1 MAPVDRTN
9 TIVGIK
15 GAGEMATGVAV
26 RLKRS
31 GFSSIFMLE
40 MAHPLA
46 VRRTVSFCEAIH
58 DGQSMVE
65 GIASVHA
72 RNRAEIFNAWKKGRI
87 PVLIDPQWRM
97 VQRLQPHVVVDAII
111 AKRNLGTTIG
121 DAPLV
126 IGLGPGFT
134 APVDVHRVIETMRG
148 HDLGRVIDKG
158 SAGANTGI
166 PGSIGGYTRERV
178 LRAPVAGLFHSN
190 VTITDSVRAGDR
202 IGHVD
207 GRGVQAEIDGVIR
220 GLIRSGSFV
229 SQGVKIGDIDPRGRA
244 AYCHTVSDKSR
255 AIGGAV
261 LEAIL
266 GAWEKL
272 GRRRCR

>member
-1 MAPVDRTN
+1 MAPVHRKN

-15 GAGEMATGVAV
+15 GAGEMATGVAI

-31 GFSSIFMLE
+31 GFSRIFMME
-40 MAHPLA
+40 IEHPLA
-46 VRRTVSFCEAIH
+46 VRRTVSFSEAIH
-58 DGQSMVE
+58 DGNSIVE
-65 GIASVHA
+65 RVESVKA
-72 RNRAEIFNAWKKGRI
+72 QNKADIFDAWKKGRI
-87 PVLIDPQWRM
+87 PVLIDPLWRM
-97 VQRLQPHVVVDAII
+97 LQRLQAHVVVDAII

-166 PGSIGGYTRERV
+166 PGSIGGYTVQRV
-178 LRAPVAGLFHSN
+178 LRAPATGLFHSDL
-190 VTITDSVRAGDR
+190 TITDSVRAGDR
-202 IGHVD
+202 IGHVEN
-207 GRGVQAEIDGVIR
+207 RGVQAEIDGVIR

-229 SQGVKIGDIDPRGRA
+229 SQGVKIGDIDPRGRVE
-244 AYCHTVSDKSR
+244 YCYTVSDKSR

-266 GAWEKL
+266 GACDTL
-272 GRRRCR
+272 GQRRCR

>member
-1 MAPVDRTN
+1 MAPVDRAN

-15 GAGEMATGVAV
+15 GAGEMATGVAI
-26 RLKRS
+26 RLQRS
-31 GFSSIFMLE
+31 GFSKLFMLE
-40 MAHPLA
+40 IAHPLA

-65 GIASVHA
+65 GVASVRA
-72 RNRAEIFNAWKKGRI
+72 RNKAEIFNAWKKGEI

-97 VQRLQPHVVVDAII
+97 LQRLQVHVVVDAVI
-111 AKRNLGTTIG
+111 AKRNLGTTMG

-134 APVDVHRVIETMRG
+134 AQADVHRVIETMRG

-166 PGSIGGYTRERV
+166 PGSIGGYTWQRV
-178 LRAPVAGLFHSN
+178 LRAPATGLFHSDA
-190 VTITDSVRAGDR
+190 TITDSVRAGDR

-207 GRGVQAEIDGVIR
+207 GKGVHAGIDGVVR
-220 GLIRSGSFV
+220 GLIRNGSFINA
-229 SQGVKIGDIDPRGRA
+229 GVKIGDIDPRGCVA
-244 AYCHTVSDKSR
+244 HCFTVSDKAR
-255 AIGGAV
+255 AIGGGV
-261 LEAIL
+261 LEAIM
-266 GAWEKL
+266 GAYDASGWK
-272 GRRRCR
+272 